1 MKPPRPL
8 CSTYK
13 ALTPREGWEPS
24 ALIGSAIRFAAACLL
39 GALSAVLVGCGAPS
53 GSGEAR
59 NAILVV
65 GDGMGLAQRDAIQLA
80 SVGADKTLVM
90 DSLPHV
96 GLVGTDSAD
105 PSHPVT
111 DSAAAGTA
119 MASGVKTYNGWVG
132 VDTTKNAVPT
142 VLERAKAA
150 GKAVGLVTTSSVTD
164 ATPAAF
170 AAHTDDRSKQHRIA
184 YQYLQ
189 QSKPDV
195 ILGGGRRFWVPAEG
209 EDLTKRAQEEG
220 YAYVTDR
227 AALDSAAGPRLL
239 GLFAGG
245 KLYRSAP
252 EGEGG
257 SYDPDIPLREMT
269 RKAIEVLAEDP
280 DGFFLLVE
288 EEAIDSMGHVGNA
301 TLMLK
306 AGKALD
312 QTVEIAKDF
321 AGENGSTLL
330 IVVGDHECCGV
341 TIEQPKEG
349 EAEEGKVGP
358 FSAANS
364 DERFVL
370 DHSTSKHT
378 AVDVPLTA
386 MGPGAELL
394 DGVYENTFIYE
405 VMVQSMGLEGAN

>member
-1 MKPPRPL
+1 MKPSRPL
-8 CSTYK
+8 CPTNK
-13 ALTPREGWEPS
+13 ALTPPEGWKPS

-39 GALSAVLVGCGAPS
+39 GALSAVLIGCGAPS

-59 NAILVV
+59 NVILVV

-80 SVGADKTLVM
+80 SVGGDKTLVM

-96 GLVGTDSAD
+96 GLVATDSAD

-111 DSAAAGTA
+111 DSAAAATA
-119 MASGVKTYNGWVG
+119 MASGVKTYNGRVG
-132 VDTTKNAVPT
+132 VDTTNNAVPT

-170 AAHTDDRSKQHRIA
+170 AAHTDDRSQQHRIA
-184 YQYLQ
+184 RQYLQ
-189 QSKPDV
+189 QSNPDV
-195 ILGGGRRFWVPAEG
+195 ILGGGHRFWVPAEG
-209 EDLTKRAQEEG
+209 EDLTKSAQEEG

-252 EGEGG
+252 EGGG
-257 SYDPDIPLREMT
+257 SYDPDIPLPEMT
-269 RKAIEVLAEDP
+269 RKAIEVLADDP

-288 EEAIDSMGHVGNA
+288 EEAIDSMGHAGNA

-330 IVVGDHECCGV
+330 IVVGDHECCGL
-341 TIEQPKEG
+341 TIEEPKEG
-349 EAEEGKVGP
+349 EAEEGEVGP

-370 DHSTSKHT
+370 DHSTSEHT

-405 VMVQSMGLEGAN
+405 VMVQSMGLDGAD